1 MPSGYSSLMS
11 RRGGLHRP
19 PRPPV
24 RWGLVAILVIAA
36 LVAAGVLY
44 VLSSLG
50 IAVSKSYTP
59 VAQEV
64 APEVRAAPVQPGERV
79 NILFMALDDQ
89 EVRTDV
95 MILGS
100 IDLEQKKAAAIQIP
114 RDTRAFL
121 AGEGT
126 IEKIN
131 HAFAYGVR
139 DGDEAFPPN
148 LRSLKT
154 VEALLGVRIH
164 YTVVVD
170 MDAFTRAID
179 EIGGVEVD
187 IPFVMDY
194 DDPYQDLHIHF
205 NPGRQIL
212 NGQQALEF
220 VRWRHNN
227 DGTGYPDQD
236 LGRIRAQQQ
245 FIRTVL
251 EQVTRPG
258 NLVKLPGLIQV
269 LAGYVESTIEPAR
282 LASLA
287 AMATSIDVNN
297 IEMVTL
303 PGIDAMLL
311 DPKTG
316 LRSSYFVHDPA
327 ATRQLVDRL
336 VHGID
341 PDQAAQVQVE
351 VAAAPGDPRA
361 AAVVNRMVEQG
372 FRAKLVLPPEEL
384 PSVVRVVPNGQ
395 GKEQSLLVARSL
407 MAQGYPVE
415 LVTEKAPETAGAV
428 RVILNPAQ
436 EEPADA
442 DGIR

>member
-1 MPSGYSSLMS
+1 
-11 RRGGLHRP
+11 
-19 PRPPV
+19 V
-24 RWGLVAILVIAA
+24 VAA
-36 LVAAGVLY
+36 LITAGVVY

-50 IAVSKSYTP
+50 MAVSRSYTP
-59 VAQEV
+59 VAPEV
-64 APEVRAAPVQPGERV
+64 APEVRAALVQPGERV

-95 MILGS
+95 IILAS
-100 IDLEQKKAAAIQIP
+100 LDLEQKKAAAIQIP
-114 RDTRAFL
+114 RDTRSFL

-131 HAFAYGVR
+131 HAYAYGVR
-139 DGDEAFPPN
+139 DGDETFPPN
-148 LRSLKT
+148 LRTLKT
-154 VEALLGVRIH
+154 VEGLLGVRIH

-194 DDPYQDLHIHF
+194 DDPYQNLHIHF

-251 EQVTRPG
+251 AQVTRPG
-258 NLVKLPGLIQV
+258 NLVRLPSLVQV
-269 LAGYVESTIEPAR
+269 MAGYVESTIEPAR

-287 AMATSIDVNN
+287 AMAASIDVSG

-303 PGIDAMLL
+303 PGIDAMLY
-311 DPKTG
+311 DPKTD
-316 LRSSYFVHDPA
+316 LRVSYFVHDPVE
-327 ATRQLVDRL
+327 TRQLVDRL
-336 VHGID
+336 VHGVD
-341 PDQAAQVQVE
+341 PKQAAQVQVE
-351 VAAAPGDPRA
+351 VAATPGDRRA
-361 AAVVNRMVEQG
+361 SAVVNRLAEQG
-372 FRAKLVLPPEEL
+372 FQASLVLPPEEL
-384 PSVVRVVPNGQ
+384 PSVVRVVPDGQ
-395 GKEQSLLVARSL
+395 GRERSLLVARSL

-415 LVTEKAPETAGAV
+415 MVTEEDPETAGAV
-428 RVILNPAQ
+428 RVILTPTQ
-436 EEPADA
+436 EEPASA